1 MSFTVRTVTHTY
13 LNADS
18 TPASGKVTFDLAG
31 AMTNG
36 GTTILP
42 SEVVAPLDS
51 TGSFSV
57 SLAGNDDTATVPTG
71 VQWQATVR
79 VLGSEPSTSSIT
91 IPSAG
96 TGNVDLGTLL
106 PSAHQVN

>member
-1 MSFTVRTVTHTY
+1 
-13 LNADS
+13 
-18 TPASGKVTFDLAG
+18 
-31 AMTNG
+31 
-36 GTTILP
+36 
-42 SEVVAPLDS
+42 
-51 TGSFSV
+51 
-57 SLAGNDDTATVPTG
+57 

-106 PSAHQVN
+106 PSAPQVN